1 MNFLYICQDWTI
13 RMATITENDND
24 AGSDSG
30 TQYTISLGDSFQ
42 GTLADTD
49 DGDWVKVE
57 LDSDTIYDISPTDG
71 DDLRLSLL
79 DLEGNYVVSGHANYP
94 GDKLIISPDE
104 SGIYYIGITNR
115 GTEAAGDYTISL
127 TENTIPIG
135 TYDELADYLIDGWWE
150 TVNLEPHKVDVETG
164 GILTVSITAL
174 NEDGQQLARW
184 ALEAWTMVTGIEFE
198 FVEDD
203 SAFITFDDS
212 GENSGHA
219 TTEIENGII
228 TSALVVISADTL
240 LESGTTIGSWSF
252 YSYIH
257 EIGHALGLGH
267 LKPDAY
273 SPAFGVEERFL
284 LNSFQASTLSGY
296 DQARNTYIN
305 ASSAHPVTPM
315 IADIIAVQKLYGLPV
330 ESNGGDT
337 VYGYQSNVAGYL
349 GEFFR
354 LWTGEADPFILTE
367 VPDDAISAYH
377 AQAFADLDG
386 DGDPDMV
393 IGNHQG
399 DFHYFENTS
408 NEGNPGFT
416 LRTGESN
423 PLDSLVANLDS
434 TPVFADLDSDGDLD
448 LVNGHSDGII
458 SYIEN
463 TGTATAPDFTQR
475 SGEDNPFDDIDTGYN
490 STPELA
496 DLDSDGD
503 LDLIAGNI
511 NGALAWFE
519 NTSTASAPAFTQ
531 RTGTD
536 NPLDGV
542 STNANSAPEL
552 ADLDSDGDLDLVLW
566 GWYGAIDYYENTG
579 SAANPA
585 FEKRSDADDPLGGI
599 NFNNLGKPSLVDLD
613 GDGDL
618 DLAVRDS
625 RGTDFKYFENDGTEA
640 APEFIRQQLS
650 QPAALTLYDTGGTD
664 TLDLRTDRENQRIDL
679 RPEGISDVYGLTGNL
694 VIARDVMIENAIAGF
709 GNDVVIGNSAEN
721 RLEGRT
727 GDDVLEGGA
736 GADTLD
742 GGAGS
747 DTAAYTD
754 SDTGVTVRL
763 LTGAGRRGHAEGDT
777 LSGIE
782 NLTGSAHNDAFG
794 GDTGNNVL
802 NGGPG
807 NDGLWGSGG
816 DDILIG
822 GPGADRF
829 YGGGGQDTADYTN
842 SPAGVTVRLHSLSA
856 SGGDA
861 EGDTF
866 ESLIDVSYTDADGAA
881 QTESLPDIEHLTGS
895 AHNDILAGDRRDN
908 VLDGAGGNDT
918 LYGGPGGGDDAML
931 GNAGDDRLF
940 GGQGADRLDGGTG
953 DDTLS
958 GGPAG
963 DVFVFAPGSGDDTI
977 TDFTNSQDRIDLT
990 AFELS
995 GYDDLTLTDGT
1006 DGVTID
1012 LSAHDGGTILLEGFD
1027 MADLDAADIL
1037 F

>member
-1 MNFLYICQDWTI
+1 
-13 RMATITENDND
+13 MATITENGND
-24 AGSDSG
+24 ADAGVG
-30 TQYTISLGDSFQ
+30 TQHTISMGDSFR
-42 GTLADTD
+42 GTLAATEDV
-49 DGDWVKVE
+49 DWVKVE

-79 DLEGNYVVSGHANYP
+79 DSEGNHVVDGHASRP
-94 GDKLIISPDE
+94 GESLIISPDE
-104 SGIYYIGITNR
+104 SGTYYIGITNR
-115 GTEAAGDYTISL
+115 GAEAAGDYTISL

-135 TYDELADYLIDGWWE
+135 TYDELADYLTHGFKEGHGGTPAKFNNESGDVL
-150 TVNLEPHKVDVETG
+150 TVN
-164 GILTVSITAL
+164 ITAL
-174 NEDGQQLARW
+174 AEDGQRLARW
-184 ALEAWTMVTGIEFE
+184 ALESWSNVSGIEFE
-198 FVEDD
+198 FVADD
-203 SAFITFDDS
+203 SARITFDDNDE
-212 GENSGHA
+212 GFYARNLVNNRIVNSAHVNVSEQA
-219 TTEIENGII
+219 YITEG
-228 TSALVVISADTL
+228 TSLSSYTVTL
-240 LESGTTIGSWSF
+240 F
-252 YSYIH
+252 VH

-267 LKPDAY
+267 LKQDTY
-273 SPAFGVEERFL
+273 SSTFGVGEEFL
-284 LNSFQASTLSGY
+284 LNSFQASVMSGY
-296 DQARNTYIN
+296 FQSRNTYIK
-305 ASSAHPVTPM
+305 ASEANPVTPM
-315 IADIIAVQKLYGLPV
+315 IVDIIAIQNLYGVP
-330 ESNGGDT
+330 EDSNGGDT
-337 VYGYQSNVAGYL
+337 IYGYQSNVDGYL

-367 VPDDAISAYH
+367 IPDDAMSAYH

-393 IGNHQG
+393 VGNHQG
-399 DFHYFENTS
+399 DFHYFENTATD
-408 NEGNPGFT
+408 GDPGFT

-423 PLDSLVANLDS
+423 PLDSLAANFDS
-434 TPVFADLDSDGDLD
+434 SPVFADLDNDGDLD
-448 LVNGHSDGII
+448 LVNGHNDGTV

-475 SGEDNPFDDIDTGYN
+475 SGADNPFDGIDTGYN
-490 STPELA
+490 STPTLA
-496 DLDSDGD
+496 DLDGDGD
-503 LDLIAGNI
+503 LDLIAGGRD
-511 NGALAWFE
+511 GALAWFE

-536 NPLDGV
+536 NPLDGI
-542 STNANSAPEL
+542 SMNANSAPEP
-552 ADLDSDGDLDLVLW
+552 ADLDGDGDLDLVLW
-566 GWYGAIDYYENTG
+566 GWYGAMDYYENTG
-579 SAANPA
+579 TATNPV
-585 FEKRSDADDPLGGI
+585 FEARSDAGDPLGGI
-599 NFNNLGKPSLVDLD
+599 NFSNQGKPSLADLD

-618 DLAVRDS
+618 DLVVRDRYGAEFHS
-625 RGTDFKYFENDGTEA
+625 YENDGTDV
-640 APEFIRQQLS
+640 APEFIRQQLRH
-650 QPAALTLYDTGGTD
+650 PAALTLYDTGGTD
-664 TLDLRTDRENQRIDL
+664 TLDLRTDRRDQRIDL
-679 RPEGISDVYGLTGNL
+679 RPEGISDVYGLIGNL
-694 VIARDVMIENAIAGF
+694 VIARDVVIENTIAGF
-709 GNDVVIGNSAEN
+709 GNDVVIGNSAVN
-721 RLEGRT
+721 RLEGRA

-736 GADTLD
+736 GADILD
-742 GGAGS
+742 GGAGN

-763 LTGAGRRGHAEGDT
+763 LTGAGRRGHAEGDS

-782 NLTGSAHNDAFG
+782 NLTGSAYNDAFG

-807 NDGLWGSGG
+807 NDGLWGSAG

-822 GPGADRF
+822 GSGADRF
-829 YGGGGQDTADYTN
+829 YGGGGQDTADYTD

-995 GYDDLTLTDGT
+995 GYDDLTITDGT

-1027 MADLDAADIL
+1027 MADLDAADVL